1 MFDIQNY
8 GSFIMAV
15 VIFQLIPG
23 AGTITIL
30 NATARKGVRSGMK
43 AVFGTL
49 LGDFIYMLAAVLGLA
64 AILGAYPGILAGAQ
78 WIGVVYLCWIG
89 WKLLRS
95 SAKDQPIDMALEQEG
110 WAYFRQALA
119 VSLTNPKVIM
129 FFMAFFPLFLNAEST
144 PVTLLTLM
152 VHVTAI
158 SFIYQTSLVL
168 VGNLVAR
175 RLSRWQYARLVANRL
190 AGAALIGFGIKLVF
204 NNR

>member
-1 MFDIQNY
+1 
-8 GSFIMAV
+8 MAV

-43 AVFGTL
+43 AVLGTL

-144 PVTLLTLM
+144 PFTLLTLM

>member
-1 MFDIQNY
+1 
-8 GSFIMAV
+8 MAV